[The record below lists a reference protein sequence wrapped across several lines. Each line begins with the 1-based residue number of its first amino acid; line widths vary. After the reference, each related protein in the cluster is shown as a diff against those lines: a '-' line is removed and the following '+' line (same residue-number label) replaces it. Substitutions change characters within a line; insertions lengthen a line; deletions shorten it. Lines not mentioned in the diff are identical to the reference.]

1 MSNKP
6 LVSIL
11 IPTHRPDLLKHS
23 LASALAQTYD
33 NTEIIISDN
42 SESDDIRQMCL
53 QYPQVRYYR
62 NPRPTKTDFWMN
74 IENPMQHAKGEFI
87 KYLFDDDLLFPN
99 CIETMMGQLNRL
111 DFETA
116 KNISLIFSSRH
127 VFDDHGVTYAR
138 CYPNADQQPSIMNG
152 RDLIKYMMM
161 ACSNPI
167 GELSTVMFRK
177 FHKAQWQDKDLFRYG
192 DTTFECGL
200 IDVSLY
206 MRLLEKG
213 NALYLPFDLSAFR
226 LHQAGLSNA
235 SVNPLFV
242 NAITDWYFLIQETHK
257 RGFLDALTSIQAIQR
272 YITLAN
278 DNMYRYP
285 ERLTEV
291 NQQAANL
298 MQDIQNCQ

>member
-1 MSNKP
+1 MNQKP

-33 NTEIIISDN
+33 NIEIIISDN

-53 QYPQVRYYR
+53 QYPQIRYYR

-74 IENPMQHAKGEFI
+74 VENPMQHAKGEFI

-99 CIETMMGQLNRL
+99 CIETMIGQLNML
-111 DFETA
+111 DSETA
-116 KNISLIFSSRH
+116 KSISLIFSSRH

-138 CYPNADQQPSIMNG
+138 WSPNADQQPGVMDGSHVM
-152 RDLIKYMMM
+152 KYMLTT
-161 ACSNPI
+161 CSNPI
-167 GELSTVMFRK
+167 GELSTVMFHN
-177 FHKAQWQDKDLFRYG
+177 FYHEQWQDKDLFRYG
-192 DTTFECGL
+192 DTTAEYGL
-200 IDVSLY
+200 IDVALY

-226 LHQAGLSNA
+226 LHQNGASNPA
-235 SVNPLFV
+235 ANPLFV
-242 NAITDWYFLIQETHK
+242 NAITDWFFLIQEAKK
-257 RGFLDALTSIQAIQR
+257 RSLLDAETSIQALQQYMAIV
-272 YITLAN
+272 N
-278 DNMYRYP
+278 VHMDRYP

-291 NQQAANL
+291 NQQAVSL
-298 MQDIQNCQ
+298 IQSIENNK